1 MDRLLDDQAL
11 DVIFRT
17 ARTPRTWLEQPV
29 SEEQLRALYD
39 LMRWGPTS
47 LNSFPIRIV
56 FITTQ
61 AAKER
66 LKPLVFKGN
75 QEKVMVAPV
84 TAILG
89 YDTMFYE
96 WLPRLAPHVNI
107 GSSFVDKP
115 DFAELTAF
123 RNSTLQGAYF
133 IIAARALG
141 LDCGPM
147 SGFDNVAVDQEFFP
161 DGRIKS
167 NFLCA
172 IGHGD
177 RASLHE
183 RLTRPDFSAVCA
195 IL

>member
-1 MDRLLDDQAL
+1 MDRLLDEHAL

-17 ARTPRTWLEQPV
+17 ARTPRKWLEEPV

-47 LNSFPIRIV
+47 LNCFPVRIV
-56 FITTQ
+56 FIASQ

-66 LKPLVFKGN
+66 LKPMVFGGN
-75 QEKVMVAPV
+75 QEKLMVAPV
-84 TAILG
+84 TAIIG
-89 YDTMFYE
+89 YDTRFYE
-96 WLPRLAPHVNI
+96 WLPWLAPHANV
-107 GSSFVDKP
+107 GSRFIDKP

-123 RNSTLQGAYF
+123 RNGTLQGAYF

-161 DGRIKS
+161 DGRVKS

-177 RASLHE
+177 WASLHE
-183 RLTRPDFSAVCA
+183 RQPRPDFEAVCA
-195 IL
+195 VL